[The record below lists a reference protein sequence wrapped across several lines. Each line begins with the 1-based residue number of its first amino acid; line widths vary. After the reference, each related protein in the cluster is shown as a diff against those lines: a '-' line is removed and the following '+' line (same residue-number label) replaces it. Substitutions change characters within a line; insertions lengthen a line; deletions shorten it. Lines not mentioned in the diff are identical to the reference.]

1 MPRYNPPQHYD
12 ERLANG
18 TLTFYKSGSGS
29 LLDIY
34 ADSAQ
39 SIAIANPVL
48 LGPNGEE
55 PNIFYSGSA
64 RIVGNASNGDQ
75 VFDRDPVGGESTLG
89 NFEGYDSVLIYNV
102 SGFVEAEN
110 GKFYR
115 SLQND
120 NQGNDPTL
128 LPNDNQ
134 YWEEVRF
141 IGVYNARVRY
151 SIGQVLQTNAGY
163 MWRSLTNNNIG
174 NNPDSD
180 DGTNWAAVF
189 NYARTPELANV
200 IPHTGGGALTGLRI
214 NELRDG
220 GAYTLPTANAV
231 QANQTITIDLPER
244 YKAFEPTITASGSD
258 NIISSA
264 GSDTSIQYDAIS
276 YGKITLTSDGVGNW
290 SL

>member
-1 MPRYNPPQHYD
+1 M
-12 ERLANG
+12 
-18 TLTFYKSGSGS
+18 
-29 LLDIY
+29 LDIY

-39 SIAIANPVL
+39 SIAIANPVS

-75 VFDRDPVGGESTLG
+75 VFDRDPVGGEATLG
-89 NFEGYDSVLIYNV
+89 NFEGYDSVLIYAV
-102 SGFVEAEN
+102 SDFVKAEN

-115 SLQND
+115 SLLND

-141 IGVYNARVRY
+141 LGVYNARIAY
-151 SIGQVLQTNAGY
+151 SIGQVVQTNAGY
-163 MWRSLTNNNIG
+163 MWRSLTNSNLG
-174 NNPDSD
+174 NSPDSD
-180 DGTNWAAVF
+180 NGTNWAAVF

-220 GAYTLPTANAV
+220 GAYTLPLANAV
-231 QANQTITIDLPER
+231 QVNQTITIDLPER
-244 YKAFEPTITASGSD
+244 YKTFEPTITASGAD
-258 NIISSA
+258 NIISST
-264 GSDTSIQYDAIS
+264 GSDTSIQYDAVS
-276 YGKITLTSDGVGNW
+276 FGKITLTSDGVGNW